1 MSDKDL
7 PKVGGEK
14 VGSFP
19 FVVEPFSEDCA
30 GFLSW
35 RFMGNHLLRCASL
48 HAGANGFG
56 YEQMIREN
64 RAWVLSRLI
73 VDLKEMPRTGQR
85 YFINTWVNRIYRQF
99 TDRMFSITDDNG
111 RVFGNAFSIWALID
125 INSRRPVDL
134 ETLPDGGFSSAIV
147 EDKVEVNLHPR
158 VRVKMT
164 EPVQTLT
171 ARYSDLDINGHV
183 NSIRYIEMLLD
194 LFDTSFIKVNPLRH
208 IEMAYSSESYSGD
221 NLQLYRES
229 LDNGDYAA
237 EIRKAGGEPVI
248 KAVLGFRENH

>member
-1 MSDKDL
+1 MIN
-7 PKVGGEK
+7 EK
-14 VGSFP
+14 LSNAQCKKIGSFP

-56 YEQMIREN
+56 YEQMIREK

-73 VDLKEMPRTGQR
+73 VDLEEMPRTGQR

-99 TDRMFSITDDNG
+99 TDRMFTVTDG
-111 RVFGNAFSIWALID
+111 QGKVFGNAFSIWALID

-134 ETLPDGGFSSAIV
+134 ETLPGGDFSSAV
-147 EDKVEVNLHPR
+147 VDEKVEVNLHPR
-158 VRVKMT
+158 VRMKMT
-164 EPVQTLT
+164 EPVRELT

-194 LFDTSFIKVNPLRH
+194 LFEPSFIKEHPMRH
-208 IEMAYSSESYSGD
+208 IEMAYCSESRSGD
-221 NLQLYRES
+221 TLKLFRES
-229 LDNGDYAA
+229 LADGTFSA
-237 EIRKAGGEPVI
+237 EIKKNEEE
-248 KAVLGFRENH
+248 AVVKSLLEFR